1 MTIWCAVTD
10 HLIVAI
16 VAIISGGFA
25 IPVGFLLDL
34 PALET
39 YLAAVVGALAGMIFF
54 VFVGSSLRGWIVK
67 KANISQEQL
76 EKGTKVLGEYGTKGL
91 GLIGPI
97 FPGVTVSVLIGLAAG
112 IDRRELA
119 KWMSIGVVGMYAIYT
134 VGLALIIEI
143 AGI

>member
-1 MTIWCAVTD
+1 MTD

-16 VAIISGGFA
+16 VAVISGGFA

-34 PALET
+34 PPIET
-39 YLAAVVGALAGMIFF
+39 YLAAIAGALAGVVFF

-67 KANISQEQL
+67 KANISDEQL
-76 EKGTKVLGEYGTKGL
+76 EKGTKVLGTYGTKGL

-112 IDRRELA
+112 IDRKELA
-119 KWMSIGVVGMYAIYT
+119 KWMSIGVLAMYAIYT
-134 VGLALIIEI
+134 IGLALIIEI

>member
-1 MTIWCAVTD
+1 MTD
-10 HLIVAI
+10 HLIVAF

-34 PALET
+34 PPVET
-39 YLAAVVGALAGMIFF
+39 YLAAAVGALAGMVFF
-54 VFVGSSLRGWIVK
+54 VFVGSGLRTWIVK
-67 KANISQEQL
+67 KANISD
-76 EKGTKVLGEYGTKGL
+76 EKLDKGSQMLGNYGTKGL

-112 IDRRELA
+112 IDRKELA
-119 KWMSIGVVGMYAIYT
+119 KWMSIGVLAMYGIYT
-134 VGLALIIEI
+134 MGLALIIEI

>member
-1 MTIWCAVTD
+1 MSD
-10 HLIVAI
+10 HLIVAL

-34 PALET
+34 PPLET
-39 YLAAVVGALAGMIFF
+39 YLAAVAGALVGMAFFIFVGAG
-54 VFVGSSLRGWIVK
+54 LRDWIVK
-67 KANISQEQL
+67 KANISE
-76 EKGTKVLGEYGTKGL
+76 EKMTKGSQMLGKYGVRGL

-112 IDRRELA
+112 IDRKELA
-119 KWMSIGVVGMYAIYT
+119 KWMSIGVLAMYALYT